1 MTSRRATDAVVS
13 RPARFRRARR
23 GGESA
28 AARRESPISRVGV
41 ERIAALTS
49 LSAET
54 LERLDADSLD
64 ARRVVARLVLLR
76 ALVPEGDVSH
86 MIAVEPR
93 LLSQRAGDEDFERG
107 ARDALEAL
115 ERRVRWDNVRKFLIE
130 REPGLLLG
138 DGGSRRLD
146 EIGDFASEHEA
157 NLSAVAGDGTSWLD
171 VGGQRFVENF
181 LVRYY
186 D

>member
-23 GGESA
+23 GGES
-28 AARRESPISRVGV
+28 ARRESPISRVGV